1 MDYFQQDKKD
11 EVKNVLKSARDVGIS
26 FRKLSN
32 SRVHG
37 AHMSMFKGRGLEFS
51 EIRGYVPGDDV
62 RAIDWNVTARFGHPH
77 VKEFVEERDMTVY
90 LVVDVSGSFDFGTQD
105 SFKRMAAAKI
115 CASVALSVIKN
126 NDSIGLVLFS
136 DRVEK
141 WIPPSKG
148 KRQMMRMI
156 HEIVSFESKSRG
168 TGLKA
173 PLGFLSN
180 VIKQR
185 SIVFLMSDFMD
196 NVREY
201 SRELGYLSKE
211 NDVIAVDLYD
221 AREVSIPDVGLIEL
235 EDEETGE
242 QMLVDTSDASFRT
255 DFEENVRA
263 DRERLIK
270 FMRKKRIDHVSVS
283 TTDDGSSKISGLL
296 KMRAKR
302 RLSA

>member
-1 MDYFQQDKKD
+1 MDDFQQDKKED
-11 EVKNVLKSARDVGIS
+11 VKDVLKSARDIGLS
-26 FRKLSN
+26 FRKLSD
-32 SRVHG
+32 SRIHG

-62 RAIDWNVTARFGHPH
+62 RAIDWNVTARFGHPF
-77 VKEFVEERDMTVY
+77 VKDFVEERDMTVY
-90 LVVDVSGSFDFGTQD
+90 LVVDISGSFDFGTQD

-115 CASVALSVIKN
+115 CASVALSAIKN

-141 WIPPSKG
+141 CIHPSKG
-148 KRQMMRMI
+148 KKHMMRI
-156 HEIVSFESKSRG
+156 VSEIVSFESKSRG

-180 VIKQR
+180 VIKQK
-185 SIVFLMSDFMD
+185 SILFLISDFMD
-196 NVREY
+196 DVRDY

-211 NDVIAVDLYD
+211 NDVIAVDFYD

-242 QMLVDTSDASFRT
+242 QMLVDTSDSSFRA
-255 DFEENVRA
+255 DFEEHVCA
-263 DRERLIK
+263 DRERLIR
-270 FMRKKRIDHVSVS
+270 FMRKKRIDYVSVS

-296 KMRAKR
+296 KMRVKR
-302 RLSA
+302 RLFV